1 MRIAFFVF
9 CSVIILFVS
18 CEKKEK
24 ANISVPSD
32 SRADL
37 EYGNTAETI
46 EYINEQIHITENL
59 DIEKPVV
66 IEIDGEVR
74 FLEFSNSRKVDINDT
89 IARTGF
95 LAIEVYDNA
104 NKEASYTVIHNAFDV
119 LLFNLPETEN
129 WFYLYTP
136 DIHGF
141 VNIYDHHSYIKNTS
155 MYDNDEEKVLKRL
168 SNVRRYGPLLEIYYN
183 NNVKKFWDYVDDKMG
198 SRKYRVLGYY
208 EGYDEIFIKRQGGGN
223 DEAFFIYNMRL
234 DTISELGG
242 RPVYNSSRDMAFC
255 YIVHPPK
262 TYGINLLVYRIKD
275 GIYEKITDEILF
287 QDKRNVYVS
296 TFNWINDNEF
306 EMEFYEEEVISVIR
320 SAVIGRKKGLTFDLI
335 YDILR

>member
-1 MRIAFFVF
+1 
-9 CSVIILFVS
+9 
-18 CEKKEK
+18 
-24 ANISVPSD
+24 
-32 SRADL
+32 
-37 EYGNTAETI
+37 
-46 EYINEQIHITENL
+46 
-59 DIEKPVV
+59 
-66 IEIDGEVR
+66 
-74 FLEFSNSRKVDINDT
+74 
-89 IARTGF
+89 
-95 LAIEVYDNA
+95 
-104 NKEASYTVIHNAFDV
+104 
-119 LLFNLPETEN
+119 
-129 WFYLYTP
+129 
-136 DIHGF
+136 
-141 VNIYDHHSYIKNTS
+141 
-155 MYDNDEEKVLKRL
+155 
-168 SNVRRYGPLLEIYYN
+168 
-183 NNVKKFWDYVDDKMG
+183 
-198 SRKYRVLGYY
+198 
-208 EGYDEIFIKRQGGGN
+208 
-223 DEAFFIYNMRL
+223 MRL